1 MPLIVLYIFS
11 AVLLLVSDVDGVRTE
26 LFSGELSAWTFFLL
40 LVPLVS
46 FVIFIAI
53 VSVVALLTMLWM
65 IFEKPLRWLAV
76 EMYILGMRIWYY
88 GRLIFMSRQNR
99 GIEYEKTRPALIELK
114 RLRNRMKTSMREPTQ
129 EPIRTEEQKK
139 VKNDL
144 WVVAVVLVAW
154 AMLSG
159 G

>member
-11 AVLLLVSDVDGVRTE
+11 TALLLVSDVDGVRTE
-26 LFSGELSAWTFFLL
+26 LFSGELSAWAFFLV
-40 LVPLVS
+40 LVPVVS
-46 FVIFIAI
+46 FAIFLAI
-53 VSVVALLTMLWM
+53 VSVVVLLGMLWM
-65 IFEKPLRWLAV
+65 IVENPLRWLAV

-99 GIEYEKTRPALIELK
+99 GIEYEKTPPALSELK
-114 RLRNRMKTSMREPTQ
+114 RLHNRMKASMREPTP
-129 EPIRTEEQKK
+129 EPIETEEQKK
-139 VKNDL
+139 AKNNL